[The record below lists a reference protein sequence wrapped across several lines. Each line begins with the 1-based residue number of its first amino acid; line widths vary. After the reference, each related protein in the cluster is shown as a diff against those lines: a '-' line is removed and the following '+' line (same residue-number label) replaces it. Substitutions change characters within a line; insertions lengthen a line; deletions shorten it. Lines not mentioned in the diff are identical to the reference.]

1 MKIILSPMRRDA
13 QLTLSK
19 SGDLLTLNGEAFDF
33 SGLPNGATLPR
44 SAITSDWFAGDV
56 SRADAAEG
64 ETGELTVPLILP
76 HGYNAPSETRFP
88 APLEAV
94 ADGPVDLPIY
104 ETPEPGPEPGVYP
117 EPEEEPT
124 EEPV

>member
-1 MKIILSPMRRDA
+1 MKITLSPMRRDD

-19 SGDLLTLNGEAFDF
+19 SGDALTLNGEAFDF
-33 SGLPNGATLPR
+33 SGLPNGAILPR
-44 SAITSDWFAGDV
+44 SAISSEWFAGDV
-56 SRADAAEG
+56 IRDEAGD
-64 ETGELTVPLILP
+64 LTVPE
-76 HGYNAPSETRFP
+76 ETRFP
-88 APLEAV
+88 APLENV

-104 ETPEPGPEPGVYP
+104 ETPAPEP

>member
-1 MKIILSPMRRDA
+1 MKIPLSPMRRDER
-13 QLTLSK
+13 LTLSK
-19 SGDLLTLNGEAFDF
+19 AGDALTPNDETFDF
-33 SGLPNGATLPR
+33 TDLPNGATLPR

-56 SRADAAEG
+56 SREDAADG

-76 HGYNAPSETRFP
+76 HGYNAPAETRFP

-104 ETPEPGPEPGVYP
+104 ETPEP